1 MGVHGGPD
9 IVEDGLVFA
18 IDAANRQSY
27 PGTGTVCTDTISN
40 ESGTLSGNASF
51 QNSNNVGEF
60 ILDGVNDY
68 INFGDLSKADFGYQ
82 VPFTFN
88 VWFKLNDSTPLST
101 TSHLYTVFS
110 KYQGNNINGGY
121 ALFLRGGSSNG
132 IVFRSTYASGGGA
145 GLDTNPTSDMSSTFT
160 DYKYHSATF
169 TYNSS
174 ALGSLYVDGQFIN
187 SRTLGTGQSHNNGMN
202 FYIGVYS
209 SINFDFPGNIGP
221 LRIYNR
227 ELSAAEVLH
236 NYNSLKSRF
245 E

>member
-1 MGVHGGPD
+1 MGIRRGSISTP
-9 IVEDGLVFA
+9 IIADGLTFN
-18 IDAANRQSY
+18 IDPANRVCY
-27 PGTGTVCTDTISN
+27 PKTGNNCFNTLDATNTGTLNGITFSDGKWN
-40 ESGTLSGNASF
+40 FDGN
-51 QNSNNVGEF
+51 
-60 ILDGVNDY
+60 DDY

-121 ALFLRGGSSNG
+121 ALFLRGGGSNG
-132 IVFRSTYASGGGA
+132 IVFRSTYASGQGA

-187 SRTLGTGQSHNNGMN
+187 SRTLGTGQSHDNGMN

-209 SINFDFPGNIGP
+209 SLSFDFPGNIGP
-221 LRIYNR
+221 LQIYNR
-227 ELSAAEVLH
+227 DLSANEVLH
-236 NYNSLKSRF
+236 NQKALKSSF